1 MSVLCAL
8 NSVDIL
14 MSTKSIQQIWLDIE
28 SGIKFL
34 PDLSPDISN
43 CGSDCLTEPMS
54 GCLSSSEVQEN
65 SLTQSLNTSTLSHLA
80 GREQVSNYFSTHL
93 SPNNFNS
100 GSNQEIK
107 GTSILS
113 ISIITYMN
121 RVFQSESGAT
131 DSRLQ
136 RLAHII
142 EVCLIFYSNSFW
154 FVQ

>member
-1 MSVLCAL
+1 MPVLCAL
-8 NSVDIL
+8 NLVDIL

-80 GREQVSNYFSTHL
+80 GREQVSIYFSTRHSL
-93 SPNNFNS
+93 PTTSTV
-100 GSNQEIK
+100 EVIK

-113 ISIITYMN
+113 ISIMTYMN
-121 RVFQSESGAT
+121 RVFQSESWAT

-142 EVCLIFYSNSFW
+142 EVCLIFYSNSFSL
-154 FVQ
+154 

>member
-1 MSVLCAL
+1 MPVLCAL

-80 GREQVSNYFSTHL
+80 GREQVSNYFSAR
-93 SPNNFNS
+93 NS
-100 GSNQEIK
+100 LPTTSTVEVIK

-113 ISIITYMN
+113 ISIMTYMN

-154 FVQ
+154 L

>member
-1 MSVLCAL
+1 ME
-8 NSVDIL
+8 
-14 MSTKSIQQIWLDIE
+14 IWLEIE

-80 GREQVSNYFSTHL
+80 RREQVSNYFSTRL

-100 GSNQEIK
+100 GSNQGNFHTFYFHHDIHESSFPVWK
-107 GTSILS
+107 LSHGLPTSKTCSYNRSLSDILFKFLLVVKVS
-113 ISIITYMN
+113 HLVMTAC
-121 RVFQSESGAT
+121 QA
-131 DSRLQ
+131 SRL
-136 RLAHII
+136 L
-142 EVCLIFYSNSFW
+142 W
-154 FVQ
+154 F